1 MASALLAGIAVLII
15 GDSHLT
21 TPKYLITSL
30 HEDLVAQGAQ
40 VHTLGVCGANA
51 AEWMV
56 ATPGTCGS
64 AERIDKGPV
73 KLRGETAPTI
83 PIKTLIADEKPN
95 LVIIVM
101 GDTMAGYKM
110 TTFPKTS
117 IWTQVT
123 GLTKAI
129 ASTKTTCV
137 WVGPAWG
144 TEGGKFNK
152 TFARVELMSNFL
164 GNNVAPC
171 VYIDSLKFS
180 KPGAWATTDGQH
192 LTEAYYKVWGDAIAK
207 QLVTLPAV
215 LALKKK

>member
-1 MASALLAGIAVLII
+1 MASALLAGLAVLII

-21 TPKYLITSL
+21 TPKYLISSL
-30 HEDLVAQGAQ
+30 HEDLVAEGAR
-40 VHTLGVCGANA
+40 VHTLGVCGVNA
-51 AEWMV
+51 SEWMV

-73 KLRGETAPTI
+73 KLRGELAPTI
-83 PIKTLIADEKPN
+83 PIKTLIADDKPN
-95 LVIIVM
+95 LIIIVM

-117 IWTQVT
+117 VWQQVT

-137 WVGPAWG
+137 WVGPVWG
-144 TEGGKFNK
+144 TEGGKFGK

-164 GNNVAPC
+164 ASNVAPC
-171 VYIDSLKFS
+171 TYIDSLKFS

-192 LTEAYYKVWGDAIAK
+192 LTEANYKLWGDAIAK
-207 QLVTLPAV
+207 TLVTLPAV
-215 LALKKK
+215 KALKK